1 MTEGT
6 YTMFVHTDNIK
17 DIETLDE
24 YLVLTQK
31 PCMYSNNKYSVI
43 VFTVMDESPECYD
56 PETMLEVIGGLV
68 LHEDGSNCFLMLED
82 DIDEISK
89 IFCWE
94 GAGNILMGELL
105 TADDKK
111 ILLEKKQ
118 AKEGYEGA
126 ILINMGSREEPQWS
140 NLELRNTAL
149 FEDTSTIF
157 KLGDKAP
164 ITDVWWPFLLEDE
177 GGFNFVV
184 QNSPNSEPEQT
195 KYPLAKTHPNPWDPD
210 DDDFFNDYDDYNWM
224 HMHHAGRYQF

>member
-24 YLVLTQK
+24 YLVLAQK
-31 PCMYSNNKYSVI
+31 PCMYSNDKYSVI

-56 PETMLEVIGGLV
+56 PETMLEVMGGLV

-82 DIDEISK
+82 DIDEIGG
-89 IFCWE
+89 IFCWD
-94 GAGNILMGELL
+94 GAGSILMGELL

-149 FEDTSTIF
+149 FEDTSSIF

-164 ITDVWWPFLLEDE
+164 VTDIWWPFLLEDD

-184 QNSPNSEPEQT
+184 QNSPNGEPEQT
-195 KYPLAKTHPNPWDPD
+195 KYPLTTVHPNPWDPD